1 MTHIQEAVPDQRRTA
16 SRGLATQGAPRSH
29 EHLDPRLRTTVKE
42 FAVISI
48 PLLIVL
54 GFAVGVGLGFTGV
67 GAGSLLTPILVLFGV
82 HPVTAVGTSL
92 VFAAIT
98 KTAGSLQHLRQKT
111 ADLGVVRW
119 MAVGSV
125 PSALISLILVR
136 TIVPRGALL
145 DVFTQRAITGALVLV
160 AIVLTL
166 RFLNRLPVR
175 KTPAPPAALIALGAL
190 VGAMVALTSVG
201 SGSIA
206 VASLGL
212 LTPMAVASLVGTDMT
227 HAALLSFV
235 TAPFYIAAGAVNYE
249 VALGLAIGS
258 IPGVILGSRLT
269 TWVPERVM
277 RGAVLVVV
285 WAVALRLV

>member
-1 MTHIQEAVPDQRRTA
+1 MN
-16 SRGLATQGAPRSH
+16 SL
-29 EHLDPRLRTTVKE
+29 
-42 FAVISI
+42 
-48 PLLIVL
+48 PLLILL
-54 GFAVGVGLGFTGV
+54 GFGVGAGLGFTGV
-67 GAGSLLTPILVLFGV
+67 GAGSLLTPLLLLFGM

-92 VFAAIT
+92 VFSAIT

-111 ADLGVVRW
+111 ADFRIVRW
-119 MAVGSV
+119 MALGSV
-125 PSALISLILVR
+125 PSALVSLVLVR
-136 TIVPRGALL
+136 TIVPKGVLL
-145 DVFTQRAITGALVLV
+145 DAFTQRAITGALVLV

-175 KTPAPPAALIALGAL
+175 KTPAPPAALVTLGVL
-190 VGAMVALTSVG
+190 VGAMVAITSVG

-206 VASLGL
+206 VACLGL

-235 TAPFYIAAGAVNYE
+235 TAPFYILAGAVNYE

-258 IPGVILGSRLT
+258 IPGVVLGSRLT
-269 TWVPERVM
+269 TWVPEPVT
-277 RGAVLVVV
+277 RGAVLIVV

>member
-1 MTHIQEAVPDQRRTA
+1 M
-16 SRGLATQGAPRSH
+16 QGVLRSH
-29 EHLDPRLRTTVKE
+29 EYLDARRRITVRE

-48 PLLIVL
+48 PLLILL

-92 VFAAIT
+92 VFSAIT
-98 KTAGSLQHLRQKT
+98 KTAGSLQHLRQRT
-111 ADLGVVRW
+111 ADLGIVRW

-145 DVFTQRAITGALVLV
+145 DVFTGALVLV

-175 KTPAPPAALIALGAL
+175 TTPAPPAALIALGAL
-190 VGAMVALTSVG
+190 VGAMVALSSVG

-249 VALGLAIGS
+249 VALGLAVGS

>member
-1 MTHIQEAVPDQRRTA
+1 MN
-16 SRGLATQGAPRSH
+16 
-29 EHLDPRLRTTVKE
+29 
-42 FAVISI
+42 SI
-48 PLLIVL
+48 PLLILL
-54 GFAVGVGLGFTGV
+54 GFAVGTGLGFTGV
-67 GAGSLLTPILVLFGV
+67 GAGSLLTPLLVLFGI

-92 VFAAIT
+92 VFSAIT

-111 ADLGVVRW
+111 ADFRIVKW
-119 MAVGSV
+119 MAVGSL
-125 PSALISLILVR
+125 PSAVLSLILVR
-136 TIVPRGALL
+136 TIVPKGVLL

-175 KTPAPPAALIALGAL
+175 KTPAPPPVLIGLGVL
-190 VGAMVALTSVG
+190 VGAMVAITSVG

-206 VASLGL
+206 VACLGL

-235 TAPFYIAAGAVNYE
+235 TAPFYILAGTVNYE

-258 IPGVILGSRLT
+258 VPGVVIGSRLT
-269 TWVPERVM
+269 KWVPEPVT